1 MLVVTVDIIPGG
13 YELHRRTIGSM
24 RIANASN
31 LADVSDYAVEVI
43 ESANPLTGAKRRTTS
58 CTVRTHDRRQ
68 SIWALLA
75 KASEEIIKA
84 DFVEL

>member
-1 MLVVTVDIIPGG
+1 MLIVTVDLVPGG

-31 LADVSDYAVEVI
+31 LADVSDYNVDVI
-43 ESANPLTGAKRRTTS
+43 ESANPLTGAKRRATC
-58 CTVRTHDRRQ
+58 CTVLTHDRRQ
-68 SIWALLA
+68 SIWALVA
-75 KASEEIIKA
+75 RASEEIIKA